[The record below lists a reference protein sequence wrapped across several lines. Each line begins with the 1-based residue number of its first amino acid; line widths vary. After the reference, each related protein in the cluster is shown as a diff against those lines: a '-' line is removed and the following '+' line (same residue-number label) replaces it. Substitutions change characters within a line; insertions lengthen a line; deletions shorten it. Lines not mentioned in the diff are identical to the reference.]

1 MNEINEEN
9 PKNKFKKELVK
20 AEKLIKKEQFEE
32 ALVLLEKMKNYDD
45 EIFDDSLI
53 HNFFMLYS
61 NVQSTVR
68 GKKIYENLLSFSKLR
83 KKASYKEIFEYLK
96 EKNILLDI
104 DIIKKEIEI
113 LILSGKAPWKAD
125 KDALFFKE

>member
-1 MNEINEEN
+1 MSKNEDTDE
-9 PKNKFKKELVK
+9 NKFKKELSMAK
-20 AEKLIKKEQFEE
+20 ALIQKEQFQE
-32 ALVLLEKMKNYDD
+32 ALNLLEKMKNYEDD
-45 EIFDDSLI
+45 VFDDSLV

-68 GKKIYENLLSFSKLR
+68 GEKIYKNLQSFSRLR

-96 EKNILLDI
+96 EKNIILDM

-113 LILSGKAPWKAD
+113 LILSGKAPWKAN
-125 KDALFFKE
+125 KDTIFFKE